1 MRLPRDVLLDGMI
14 TRVQLLGGTA
24 PLKFGSAKNAQN
36 LVRLTTTFDF
46 ERKCLWTAQGYRQAV
61 NGIIKYS

>member
-1 MRLPRDVLLDGMI
+1 MGVI

-36 LVRLTTTFDF
+36 LVHLTTTFDF
-46 ERKCLWTAQGYRQAV
+46 SANISELHRDINKR
-61 NGIIKYS
+61 

>member
-1 MRLPRDVLLDGMI
+1 MTLCHLTCCWTGVI
-14 TRVQLLGGTA
+14 TRVQVLGGTA

-46 ERKCLWTAQGYRQAV
+46 ERK
-61 NGIIKYS
+61 

>member
-1 MRLPRDVLLDGMI
+1 MQLDETMALDVALGWGVNASMKF
-14 TRVQLLGGTA
+14 GGTA

-46 ERKCLWTAQGYRQAV
+46 ERKYL
-61 NGIIKYS
+61 